1 MVSSYTI
8 FTSISIPLE
17 YVKLFNKFSINFQPY
32 LLSESFKIKSYYDTG
47 YYPGGIE
54 TLDKW
59 LNNELCQPEEPL
71 NSYSNNWEA
80 NEVNGVL
87 FDNCEKFHGSVRV
100 LDYMI
105 DNFFNTYDIKLN
117 GIIIGVNT
125 EYNHLFIYNVV
136 DNVITLNE
144 PLTRK
149 FTIECEE
156 LLFDNCSGYDGDSKS
171 DKMMYKILKFL
182 QL

>member
-1 MVSSYTI
+1 MVSSYNI
-8 FTSISIPLE
+8 FTNISIPIE
-17 YVKLFNKFSINFQPY
+17 YRKLFNKFSINFRPY
-32 LLSESFKIKSYYDTG
+32 LLSESVKTKSYYDSG

-54 TLDKW
+54 TLGKW
-59 LNNELCQPEEPL
+59 LNNEISLPEEPL
-71 NSYSNNWEA
+71 KNYSNNWEA
-80 NEVNGVL
+80 NEKTGVL

-100 LDYMI
+100 LHYMI
-105 DNFFNTYDIKLN
+105 DNFFNIYNIKLN
-117 GIIIGVNT
+117 GIIIGINT

-149 FTIECEE
+149 FTIEYEE
-156 LLFDNCSGYDGDSKS
+156 LLFDNCSDYDDDSKS
-171 DKMMYKILKFL
+171 DKMMYNILKFL